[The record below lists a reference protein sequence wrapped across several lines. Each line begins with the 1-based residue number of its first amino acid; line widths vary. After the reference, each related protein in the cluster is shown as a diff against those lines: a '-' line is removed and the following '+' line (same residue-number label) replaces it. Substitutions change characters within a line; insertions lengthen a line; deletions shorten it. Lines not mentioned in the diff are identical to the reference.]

1 LYALYTGLA
10 FQVQDDL
17 LDITADEKKFGKRTG
32 GDLYEGKKT
41 FLLLKAIEVAT
52 DIEDKELLHYVIEN
66 KGVKNDEE
74 VKKVKSVYEKYG
86 VMESA
91 AKKVEEYTIM
101 ANEELNNIKETEARL
116 MLKWF
121 SDMLLNRTT

>member
-1 LYALYTGLA
+1 
-10 FQVQDDL
+10 
-17 LDITADEKKFGKRTG
+17 
-32 GDLYEGKKT
+32 
-41 FLLLKAIEVAT
+41 
-52 DIEDKELLHYVIEN
+52 VIEN

-74 VKKVKSVYEKYG
+74 VKKVKNVYEKYR